1 MARKFCMCPTWWV
14 RDKDGLSRFSAGKDA
29 GQNIA
34 ALKCVLAIS
43 TAVDFHTRKAKLSLS
58 DLETLT
64 GLSRPMVIRGLAKLQ
79 GFGIVAVGK
88 DSRVHEYELTVLK
101 NDDHWGKVPYDR
113 ILKQLRTLPNRGA
126 IPLTA
131 LKLYLLLI
139 AYRPNSSETVLI
151 GYDLIE
157 KYLACQRSQIRPALD
172 ILYTHTL
179 ISVALEGEERRR
191 RHNAYQVLGL

>member
-1 MARKFCMCPTWWV
+1 MAKRFCMCPSWWV
-14 RDKDGLSRFSAGKDA
+14 RDEEGLTRFSAGKNA

-58 DLETLT
+58 DLEKLT
-64 GLSRPMVIRGLAKLQ
+64 GLSRPMVIRGLATLQ
-79 GFGIVAVGK
+79 DFGIVNVCK
-88 DSRVHEYELTVLK
+88 DGRVHEYELTIK
-101 NDDHWGKVPYDR
+101 KDDANWGKVPYDR
-113 ILKQLRTLPNRGA
+113 VLKQLPTLPNRGA

-131 LKLYLLLI
+131 MKLYMLLI
-139 AYRPNSSETVLI
+139 AYRPNTSETVFI

-157 KYLACQRSQIRPALD
+157 QYLACQRSQIRPALD
-172 ILYTHTL
+172 ILYTHKL

-191 RHNAYQVLGL
+191 RHNAYQILGF